1 MFDQPRSAL
10 LVSPY
15 LDDRLILTE
24 IFEEQ
29 CWRLAAVTSLPSALT
44 ALRRRPVPLVIA
56 EREFPGGG
64 WKDLLAAIRDLPDP
78 PALVVIS
85 RLADE
90 YLWAEVLNLGGQDVL
105 AKPLRQSEVFWVSRY
120 VFEKRARP
128 AAPLPAV
135 EPAHS
140 SAGLARAA
148 GLQ

>member
-1 MFDQPRSAL
+1 M

-29 CWRLAAVTSLPSALT
+29 DWSLAAVTSLSSALT
-44 ALRRRPVPLVIA
+44 ALRRRPIPLVIA
-56 EREFPGGG
+56 EREFPGGE

-105 AKPLRQSEVFWVSRY
+105 AKPLRSAEVFWVSRY
-120 VFEKRARP
+120 VFEKHARP
-128 AAPLPAV
+128 AAPVSAA

-140 SAGLARAA
+140 SGSLARAA
-148 GLQ
+148 GRP

>member
-1 MFDQPRSAL
+1 MIHPGRSAL

-24 IFEEQ
+24 IFEDPG
-29 CWRLAAVTSLPSALT
+29 WRLDAVTSLPSALT

-56 EREFPGGG
+56 EREFRGGG

-78 PALVVIS
+78 PALIVIS

-90 YLWAEVLNLGGQDVL
+90 HLWAEVLNLGGHDVL
-105 AKPLRQSEVFWVSRY
+105 AKPLRQAEVFWVSSY

-128 AAPLPAV
+128 ETPLPAA
-135 EPAHS
+135 EPSHS
-140 SAGLARAA
+140 SGSLARAA
-148 GLQ
+148 GRQ